1 MSLLNEYMKKE
12 QLLKQLRDE
21 LQQLEQDQRL
31 KGELEFKEKL
41 EQLMKTHDK
50 TAADVIEILDPAGD
64 QPVTRQS
71 SSTASESQSAGR
83 RKRKL
88 KVYRNPHTGE
98 VVETRGG
105 NQKTLKAWKEEYGN
119 DTVEQWLERT
129 E

>member
-31 KGELEFKEKL
+31 KGELEFKEQL
-41 EQLMKTHDK
+41 EQLMQTHNK
-50 TAADVIEILDPAGD
+50 TAADVIGILDPGSEQPAAG
-64 QPVTRQS
+64 QPS
-71 SSTASESQSAGR
+71 ASESQGAGR